1 MSDASH
7 VADDPS
13 TNPPHMISFDLNFAL
28 TLPGSE
34 FYL

>member
-7 VADDPS
+7 MADDPS
-13 TNPPHMISFDLNFAL
+13 TNLPHMISFDLNFAL